1 MLKFIVI
8 SRKTDEVAIARERAE
23 NRRRPRFLSHSWH
36 GSPTP
41 PPSITVEEVKN
52 IIYIILNFVTKF
64 FLLYLFFFY
73 FTV

>member
-1 MLKFIVI
+1 MLKFMVV

-41 PPSITVEEVKN
+41 SITVEEVKTQF
-52 IIYIILNFVTKF
+52 IFETCV
-64 FLLYLFFFY
+64 
-73 FTV
+73 